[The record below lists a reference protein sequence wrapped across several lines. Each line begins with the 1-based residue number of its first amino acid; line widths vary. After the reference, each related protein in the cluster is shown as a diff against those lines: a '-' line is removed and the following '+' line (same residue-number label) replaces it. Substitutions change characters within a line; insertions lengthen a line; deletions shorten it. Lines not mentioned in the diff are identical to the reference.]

1 MFFFPWVL
9 SAPRRQEYPLRE
21 RDPTRDVGPSGGSIG
36 GMVYKNFCD
45 QEREKHIKTKHS
57 LAADHQEPWNEVATR
72 RMKMPVFRSVC
83 LCRTWYPCVS
93 QPSRASDH
101 VCCCCC
107 CSCRDIPS
115 RKSFRCASAPAGFYL
130 TDPDPDRN
138 NVPSSSALDEPWQGP
153 LNPKTYAVHND
164 HAHKWPVDPA
174 KGTAQRF
181 YSRSNLMDYQL
192 KQIEDT

>member
-1 MFFFPWVL
+1 MFYQITCSPFCSSFLCPGGSFLFFFPWVL

-107 CSCRDIPS
+107 CSPQRHSIAQIFSMRQCTRWVL
-115 RKSFRCASAPAGFYL
+115 F
-130 TDPDPDRN
+130 DR
-138 NVPSSSALDEPWQGP
+138 
-153 LNPKTYAVHND
+153 
-164 HAHKWPVDPA
+164 
-174 KGTAQRF
+174 
-181 YSRSNLMDYQL
+181 SRSRS
-192 KQIEDT
+192 KQRSLFLRVG